1 MKTKSDKKFEVAIIA
16 HDGKKAEMVEF
27 LNKNKSILLS
37 ENIKLIAT
45 GTTGGKIENSGLK
58 VRKLLSGPLGGDA
71 QIAARV
77 AEGKTKMVLFFK
89 DPTSSHAHE
98 PDISMLIRIC
108 DVHNVPLAT
117 NEATAQLLLLG
128 LDDKL

>member
-1 MKTKSDKKFEVAIIA
+1 MEIAIIA
-16 HDGKKAEMVEF
+16 HDGKKADMVQF
-27 LNKNKSILLS
+27 LNKNKTILQE

-45 GTTGGKIENSGLK
+45 GTTGSKAEAAGFK
-58 VRKLLSGPLGGDA
+58 VKKMLSGPLGGDA

-89 DPTSSHAHE
+89 DPMSNHPHE
-98 PDISMLIRIC
+98 VDINMLIRVC

-128 LDDKL
+128 LDEVK

>member
-1 MKTKSDKKFEVAIIA
+1 MKKKFEIAIIA
-16 HDGKKAEMVEF
+16 HDGKKADMVQF
-27 LNKNKSILLS
+27 VNKNKAILQA
-37 ENIKLIAT
+37 ENITIIAT
-45 GTTGGKIENSGLK
+45 GTTGSK
-58 VRKLLSGPLGGDA
+58 VATVGIKVKKMLSGPLGGDA

-89 DPTSSHAHE
+89 DPNSSHPHE

-128 LDDKL
+128 LAEF

>member
-1 MKTKSDKKFEVAIIA
+1 MKIFELAIIA
-16 HDGKKAEMVEF
+16 HDGKKAEMVQF
-27 LNKNKSILLS
+27 INKNKKLLFA
-37 ENIKLIAT
+37 ENIKIIAT
-45 GTTGGKIENSGLK
+45 GTTGGKVEAIGVK
-58 VRKLLSGPLGGDA
+58 VKKMLSGPLGGDA

-89 DPTSSHAHE
+89 DPNSSHAHE

-117 NEATAQLLLLG
+117 NEATAQLLLNALSI
-128 LDDKL
+128 D

>member
-1 MKTKSDKKFEVAIIA
+1 MEIAIIA
-16 HDGKKAEMVEF
+16 HDGKKADMVQF
-27 LNKNKSILLS
+27 LNKNKEILHK

-45 GTTGGKIENSGLK
+45 GTTGGKAEAAGFK
-58 VRKLLSGPLGGDA
+58 VKKMLSGPLGGDA

-89 DPTSSHAHE
+89 DPMSNHPHE
-98 PDISMLIRIC
+98 VDINMLIRVC

-117 NEATAQLLLLG
+117 NEATAQLLLQAIANI
-128 LDDKL
+128 